1 VKRSWHQ
8 KEKKLVERRGEGGG
22 KGAERRK
29 GNHMVSLGS

>member
-1 VKRSWHQ
+1 M
-8 KEKKLVERRGEGGG
+8 KKLAPEREKAGRKGGEGG